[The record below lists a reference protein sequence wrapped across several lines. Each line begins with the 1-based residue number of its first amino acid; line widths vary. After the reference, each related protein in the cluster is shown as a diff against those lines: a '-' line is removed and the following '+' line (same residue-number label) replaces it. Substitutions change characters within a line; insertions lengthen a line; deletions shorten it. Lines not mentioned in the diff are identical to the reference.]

1 MLKAVAILVLY
12 AALVLVMGALAF
24 ASAPEGA
31 NKITALIFPGLIAAV
46 SLACVVMSLFI
57 NKKRTVGMIGIHL
70 GIVFPLLV
78 AVAVGHRGYKVHQ
91 DSVQYG
97 EAVELWDQRVQ
108 EGAISTPEARERFF
122 EEGNY
127 PEYDKAYLRTALFAI
142 SAISLITFVAMIAAR
157 PKPPARKPAT
167 EAPAESA

>member
-1 MLKAVAILVLY
+1 MFKAVAILVLY
-12 AALVLVMGALAF
+12 SALVLVMGALAY

-31 NKITALIFPGLIAAV
+31 NKATALVFPGLIAAISV
-46 SLACVVMSLFI
+46 ACAVMALFI
-57 NKKRTVGMIGIHL
+57 HKARKIGMIGIHL

-91 DSVQYG
+91 DSGQYR
-97 EAVELWDQRVQ
+97 EAVELWEQRVQ

-127 PEYDKAYLRTALFAI
+127 PEYDKAYLRTALVAI
-142 SAISLITFVAMIAAR
+142 SAISLLTFVAMIAAR
-157 PKPPARKPAT
+157 PKPPARKPAS
-167 EAPAESA
+167 EAADESA

>member
-78 AVAVGHRGYKVHQ
+78 ALAVGHRAYKVHQ
-91 DSVQYG
+91 DSGQHNQ
-97 EAVELWDQRVQ
+97 AVELWEQRVQ
-108 EGAISTPEARERFF
+108 DGAISTPEARERFF

-127 PEYDKAYLRTALFAI
+127 PEYDKAYLRTALVAI
-142 SAISLITFVAMIAAR
+142 SAISLVTFVAMIAAR
-157 PKPPARKPAT
+157 PKPPARKPKPEPA
-167 EAPAESA
+167 AESA